1 MSRQICKI
9 AALTAMVLV
18 AGCEQTVVSS
28 NQHASVISASN
39 ASLTVFRDRVNGV
52 TCWSKGEAS
61 NTLSCLP
68 DWMLD
73 NQAAMIFDRE
83 VKP

>member
-1 MSRQICKI
+1 MSRQLCKI
-9 AALTAMVLV
+9 AALAALALV
-18 AGCEQTVVSS
+18 AGCERVAVSGS
-28 NQHASVISASN
+28 QHASVIVASN
-39 ASLTVFRDRVNGV
+39 DTLSVVRDRVNGV
-52 TCWSKGEAS
+52 TCWSKGG